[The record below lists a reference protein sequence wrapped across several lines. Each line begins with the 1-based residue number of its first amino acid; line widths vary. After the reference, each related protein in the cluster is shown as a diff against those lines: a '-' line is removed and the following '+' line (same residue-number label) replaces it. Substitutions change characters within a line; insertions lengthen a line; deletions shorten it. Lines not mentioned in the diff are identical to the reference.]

1 MQRMVEASRAEQGCL
16 HYSYAADVLDP
27 GLVHVKEMWRDQAA
41 LDAHFAS
48 DHISAW
54 RAQWSALGIGERN
67 LTLYTVSNE
76 TPV

>member
-1 MQRMVEASRAEQGCL
+1 
-16 HYSYAADVLDP
+16 
-27 GLVHVKEMWRDQAA
+27 MWRDQAA